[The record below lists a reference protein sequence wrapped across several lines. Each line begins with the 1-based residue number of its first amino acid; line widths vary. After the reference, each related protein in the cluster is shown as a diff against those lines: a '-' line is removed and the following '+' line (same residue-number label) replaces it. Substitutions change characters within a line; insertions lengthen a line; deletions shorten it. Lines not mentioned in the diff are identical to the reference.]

1 MMADRNGLGIL
12 GCIFGGVT
20 LAVAMM
26 AIAVVL
32 GHVDGLL
39 AFDASPRHISAQQ

>member
-1 MMADRNGLGIL
+1 MTADRNGLGIL

-20 LAVAMM
+20 IAVAVM

-32 GHVDGLL
+32 GHVDGSL
-39 AFDASPRHISAQQ
+39 ALDTPPHHVSAQQ